1 MKCLKAYLFVFKV
14 GFFAFQRTLNKQGG
28 AQKYM
33 ENSINSPKKNSFFS
47 SLKWKTTLLMATLSL
62 SFLAATNPASADEK
76 KALSNAGITATSLEG
91 GTGSFFNSLEKI
103 VYLVMAVGGIW
114 AVIWII
120 IGGMLLSGSGSNA
133 QKRTAGMGAIMVAA
147 VGVYVI
153 YKAYTIAGWAVN
165 IGA

>member
-1 MKCLKAYLFVFKV
+1 MKCLLAYLFVFKV
-14 GFFAFQRTLNKQGG
+14 GFFAFQKALVKQGG
-28 AQKYM
+28 VQSM
-33 ENSINSPKKNSFFS
+33 ENSNSLPKKNSIIS
-47 SLKWKTTLLMATLSL
+47 SMKWKATVLMATLSF
-62 SFLAATNPASADEK
+62 SFLVATNSAFANES
-76 KALSNAGITATSLEG
+76 KALSNAGITKKSLD
-91 GTGSFFNSLEKI
+91 TGADSFFKSIEKI
-103 VYLVMAVGGIW
+103 VYLVMTVGGMW

-165 IGA
+165 IGS

>member
-1 MKCLKAYLFVFKV
+1 MEKTIKVPKKASLFSTLKLKAAVFVATLT
-14 GFFAFQRTLNKQGG
+14 FAFL
-28 AQKYM
+28 
-33 ENSINSPKKNSFFS
+33 S
-47 SLKWKTTLLMATLSL
+47 ATVS
-62 SFLAATNPASADEK
+62 ASADES
-76 KALSNAGITATSLEG
+76 KALSNAGITKKALEG
-91 GTGSFFNSLEKI
+91 TGTETLFTNLNKV

-153 YKAYTIAGWAVN
+153 YKAYTIAGWALS
-165 IGA
+165 IGG